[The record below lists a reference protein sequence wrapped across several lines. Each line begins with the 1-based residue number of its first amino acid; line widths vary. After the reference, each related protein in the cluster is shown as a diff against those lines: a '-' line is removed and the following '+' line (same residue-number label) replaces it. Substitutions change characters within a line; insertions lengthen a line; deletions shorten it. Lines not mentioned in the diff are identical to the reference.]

1 MLESAGTNPIHGQF
15 LFFAHVADLDD
26 WPKEIEIPSEHFLL
40 LLAMDARV
48 AADTVR
54 LFARKVLS
62 QGMVYLLARGPA
74 SECAHD
80 VFDEVEVERRD
91 EPPSKYIDGS
101 VVVTVWL

>member
-26 WPKEIEIPSEHFLL
+26 WPEEIEIPSEHFLL
-40 LLAMDARV
+40 LLAMDAWDV

-62 QGMVYLLARGPA
+62 QG
-74 SECAHD
+74 
-80 VFDEVEVERRD
+80 
-91 EPPSKYIDGS
+91 DGLS
-101 VVVTVWL
+101 LGTGACE